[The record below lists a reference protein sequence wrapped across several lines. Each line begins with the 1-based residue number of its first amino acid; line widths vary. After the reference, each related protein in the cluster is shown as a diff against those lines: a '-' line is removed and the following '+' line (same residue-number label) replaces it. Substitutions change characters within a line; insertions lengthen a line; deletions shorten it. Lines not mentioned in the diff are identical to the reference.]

1 MGLSEITGIKL
12 KGANFEIETS
22 LQLLHSNKEPAL
34 GLVYGKNGAGKST
47 ISRAFSKLAGKQ
59 EDTIETAFAING
71 KAEDIILTDEDRSNI
86 HVFNEQYVDN
96 NIKFRPDDK
105 GLETIVVLGR
115 ANDIE
120 RDMDMAQKA
129 VDEQKQKVEKQK
141 ELCDLYED
149 EKSEKSPHYHIK
161 KVRDALKGEG
171 AWGGRDAKIQ
181 GHIRATSTREDTYK
195 NFISRKPQKKRDEL
209 IAEFDN
215 KLKELN
221 EAKSG
226 IKKIEKEISIERFN
240 GFMFDE
246 KKYVNLLNKKI
257 EKPELNERELFLLSI
272 QSTLGQ
278 EHPQKM
284 KRYFKDSTHVRCPFC
299 LQPVTEQYKKNLF
312 ESIESVL
319 SKAAEE
325 HTIELGKMFIEQIDF
340 DYQPYQELDLSVL
353 KASEKCL
360 GELNDCI
367 NDINTKIKRKR
378 DDIYAPLNETTCIVN
393 KKYKEFVDSLARLEE
408 VRVEYNKNAS
418 ETGSLTSVLNN
429 VNADIT
435 YYDIIDKYR
444 QYKKYLAEEKEAN
457 DILKKL
463 SEELKK
469 LEDILQG
476 FKDQKRDA
484 KIALKQIN
492 QDLNYIFFAKDRLTI
507 EMIGEQYLLK
517 SRGKAVSPSKI
528 SVGERNAIALCYF
541 FSEIM
546 REQREEDIYKNQYC
560 IIIDDPV
567 SSFDMENRVG
577 ILSFLKHQLNKFI
590 SGNPKTKV
598 VLLTH
603 DLQTAYDIEKIYGEI
618 TDLCGISPRQADRNK
633 YIKSQELIN
642 NAVREFNSSRRNEY
656 TQLMIN
662 IYKYAKG
669 ENADYEL
676 VVGNSMRRVME
687 AYGSFMYK
695 KGIEQLSTASEI
707 KQKLEPPFGDH
718 FENLMYRLVLHGGSH
733 NEERVKSMVSDDFFD
748 YISGEEKIRT
758 AKEILVFLY
767 TLDDQHVIEHL
778 KRDLNGKTLN
788 DVQTDLETWKQ
799 EILSLISLD
808 E

>member
-1 MGLSEITGIKL
+1 M
-12 KGANFEIETS
+12 
-22 LQLLHSNKEPAL
+22 
-34 GLVYGKNGAGKST
+34 
-47 ISRAFSKLAGKQ
+47 
-59 EDTIETAFAING
+59 
-71 KAEDIILTDEDRSNI
+71 
-86 HVFNEQYVDN
+86 
-96 NIKFRPDDK
+96 
-105 GLETIVVLGR
+105 
-115 ANDIE
+115 
-120 RDMDMAQKA
+120 
-129 VDEQKQKVEKQK
+129 
-141 ELCDLYED
+141 
-149 EKSEKSPHYHIK
+149 
-161 KVRDALKGEG
+161 
-171 AWGGRDAKIQ
+171 
-181 GHIRATSTREDTYK
+181 
-195 NFISRKPQKKRDEL
+195 
-209 IAEFDN
+209 
-215 KLKELN
+215 
-221 EAKSG
+221 
-226 IKKIEKEISIERFN
+226 
-240 GFMFDE
+240 
-246 KKYVNLLNKKI
+246 
-257 EKPELNERELFLLSI
+257 
-272 QSTLGQ
+272 
-278 EHPQKM
+278 
-284 KRYFKDSTHVRCPFC
+284 
-299 LQPVTEQYKKNLF
+299 
-312 ESIESVL
+312 
-319 SKAAEE
+319 
-325 HTIELGKMFIEQIDF
+325 
-340 DYQPYQELDLSVL
+340 L

-733 NEERVKSMVSDDFFD
+733 NEERVKIMVSDDFFD
-748 YISGEEKIRT
+748 YISSEEKIRT